1 LTVKNQKNQLQK
13 EDQLWKVT
21 TQLKFFF
28 MRNKYKSKLYE
39 CAIMLFQT
47 ASEKKAVDVH
57 AQSTQEF
64 RDNQHLS
71 HSKQMGIPV
80 NQPPKAFPC
89 QKFVN
94 KDQRCH

>member
-1 LTVKNQKNQLQK
+1 
-13 EDQLWKVT
+13 
-21 TQLKFFF
+21 
-28 MRNKYKSKLYE
+28 MRNKYKSKLYK

-47 ASEKKAVDVH
+47 ASEKKAVDMH

-80 NQPPKAFPC
+80 NQQPPKAFPC